1 MPTNEICID
10 VNTPASRHHFLTG
23 FEYVMDATIMLTSLD
38 ISTKQS
44 SYIIVLNSLD
54 RNPILANYM
63 NCVNELIGALQTTRI
78 A

>member
-1 MPTNEICID
+1 
-10 VNTPASRHHFLTG
+10 
-23 FEYVMDATIMLTSLD
+23 MDAAIMLTSLD

-44 SYIIVLNSLD
+44 SYIIVLNLLD

-63 NCVNELIGALQTTRI
+63 DCVNELIGALQTTRI